1 MSEGTP
7 DSGRW
12 SYDPAAPAENPTS
25 SAPMPSSG
33 DGSDIDQTLVRRPRN
48 PRPRPAGAARS
59 PRSAS
64 TRRPATAE
72 VPGGDQAASSFGAPA
87 PRAAE
92 PYSPAQPAPY
102 RLPAAAVTDPVIDE
116 FPTVPR
122 LAAPAA
128 PAPSLPAPA
137 VMSAENPA
145 PSVFERAKA
154 GVVAATAAATAVA
167 EKVAQSA
174 QSAASSASASEPD
187 PVTGK
192 PRPRVRRTRRAR
204 LRISRIDPWS
214 VMKTS
219 LLFGI
224 AGGIIF
230 VVAVYVLMSVVE
242 ATGLFAA
249 VNSVV
254 KDVLA
259 SPTDPGVFDITTYIN
274 TKRATGLAAL
284 IGAIDVVIFTALAT
298 VFSFLYN
305 LSATM
310 LGGLEIT
317 LAED

>member
-1 MSEGTP
+1 
-7 DSGRW
+7 
-12 SYDPAAPAENPTS
+12 
-25 SAPMPSSG
+25 MPSGG
-33 DGSDIDQTLVRRPRN
+33 DGSEFDQTVVRSTRTT
-48 PRPRPAGAARS
+48 RPRPAGAPRS

-64 TRRPATAE
+64 TRKPTVDAPPA
-72 VPGGDQAASSFGAPA
+72 PMSGIGAPTSRT
-87 PRAAE
+87 PE
-92 PYSPAQPAPY
+92 PYAPPAHLPQASPY
-102 RLPAAAVTDPVIDE
+102 RLPAAAAADPVIDE
-116 FPTVPR
+116 FPTRPR

-128 PAPSLPAPA
+128 PEPVAAPLDPGAT
-137 VMSAENPA
+137 

-154 GVVAATAAATAVA
+154 GVAAATAAASAVA

-259 SPTDPGVFDITTYIN
+259 SPTDTGVFDITTYIN